1 MYITLNIT
9 HAKMLILDLPQ
20 YTYSTN
26 GGERGTER
34 GVHTLPHTR
43 QAACPADYGGGVG
56 TAEGPGGA
64 TKSLWPG
71 EKLCGFCIAEA
82 GCCRYGKGG
91 RVCVYVIKRESR
103 GVCSM

>member
-43 QAACPADYGGGVG
+43 QAAGPVDYGGGVG
-56 TAEGPGGA
+56 ATEGMGGA
-64 TKSLWPG
+64 SRSIWPG
-71 EKLCGFCIAEA
+71 EELCGLCITEE
-82 GCCRYGKGG
+82 CY
-91 RVCVYVIKRESR
+91 S
-103 GVCSM
+103 